1 MAFDRDELV
10 ERLADAL
17 ADNPGCTMKELA
29 EAVGIS
35 KASLHRIYTNKE
47 NICQILVDKERQIF
61 ADIQVVLQRT
71 DSDWLADLQEII
83 GLLAD
88 NGPFVRCMGRE
99 TLPVQLTEEEW
110 DHIDQKLTGFFRKG
124 REAGL
129 LQGDFSSTDMND
141 IFIGLITGL
150 IESMGMRQSSP
161 GKVKRI
167 VYEAL
172 LGGIYRPLEISTK
185 K

>member
-10 ERLADAL
+10 EKLADAL

-35 KASLHRIYTNKE
+35 KASLHRIYTNKA
-47 NICQILVDKERQIF
+47 NICQLLVEKERQVL
-61 ADIQVVLQRT
+61 ADVSAVLKRENV
-71 DSDWLADLQEII
+71 DWLENLQDII
-83 GLLAD
+83 GLFAD

-99 TLPVQLTEEEW
+99 TLPVQVTEAEW
-110 DHIDQKLTGFFRKG
+110 DEFDQELTAFFRKG

-141 IFIGLITGL
+141 IFFGLITGL
-150 IESMGMRQSSP
+150 IESMGMRKSNP
-161 GKVKRI
+161 GAVKRI

-172 LGGIYRPLEISTK
+172 LGGIYRPLSIRE
-185 K
+185 

>member
-10 ERLADAL
+10 EKLADAL

-35 KASLHRIYTNKE
+35 KASLHRIYTNKA
-47 NICQILVDKERQIF
+47 NICQLLVEKERQVL
-61 ADIQVVLQRT
+61 ADVSAVLKREN
-71 DSDWLADLQEII
+71 SDWLDDLQDII
-83 GLLAD
+83 GLFAD

-99 TLPVQLTEEEW
+99 TLPVQVTEAEW
-110 DHIDQKLTGFFRKG
+110 DAFDQELTAFFRKG

-141 IFIGLITGL
+141 IFFGLITGL
-150 IESMGMRQSSP
+150 IESMGMRKSSP
-161 GKVKRI
+161 GAVKRI

-172 LGGIYRPLEISTK
+172 LGGIYRPLTIRQ
-185 K
+185 

>member
-10 ERLADAL
+10 EKLADAL

-47 NICQILVDKERQIF
+47 NICQILVDKERQIL
-61 ADIQVVLQRT
+61 ADVCEVLQREK
-71 DSDWLADLQEII
+71 SDWLADLQEII
-83 GLLAD
+83 GLFAD
-88 NGPFVRCMGRE
+88 NAPFVRCMGRE
-99 TLPVQLTEEEW
+99 TLPVQVTEAEW
-110 DHIDQKLTGFFRKG
+110 ERFDQVLTGFFRRGK
-124 REAGL
+124 EAGL

-141 IFIGLITGL
+141 IFFGLVTGL
-150 IESMGMRQSSP
+150 IETMGMRQSSP
-161 GKVKRI
+161 GAVKRI

-172 LGGIYRPLEISTK
+172 LGGIYRPLEILTK